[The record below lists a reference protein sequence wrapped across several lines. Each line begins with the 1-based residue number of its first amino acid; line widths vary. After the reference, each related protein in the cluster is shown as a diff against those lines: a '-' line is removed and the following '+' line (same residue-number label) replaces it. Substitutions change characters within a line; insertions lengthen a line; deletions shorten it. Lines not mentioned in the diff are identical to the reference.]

1 MTRPA
6 GPALIGRESEHA
18 ATQGFLAAPDGPA
31 ALVLEGPA
39 GIGKSAIW
47 LAAVQA
53 ARDAGR
59 TVRTCRCSEPEA
71 AWSFAGL
78 GDLLEGLEPSA
89 LAYLPAIQRRA
100 LSAALLLDEPGDASP
115 GNRVVGVAVL
125 GVLRALAA
133 DGPVVLGIDDVQWL
147 DTASERVLSFA
158 LRRLAGEPVRLL
170 TTCRRETGTAG
181 HPGSALGLAST
192 RLDVGAVSVGVLQRI
207 VRAELGAT
215 LARPALTR
223 LHQATGGNPM
233 LALEMGRALQRR
245 GHELTADEVLSVPA
259 DFALLVRDRLHGLS
273 PETRQLLLAAGAL
286 AHPTVEGLAA
296 ATGDARTVNRCLA
309 EAVAAHVLELD
320 GDRVRFTHPLL
331 ASVPYAELA
340 PEERKRL
347 HARLAGAV
355 TDAEEHAR
363 HVALATPRGSRTVAT
378 ALDGAAASARRRG
391 SLDTAAE
398 LAELAVRRTPAGDRA
413 GRLRRSV
420 TAAEYTF
427 RLGDPSRARA
437 TLTAGL
443 AASRPGPERVPGL
456 LLAATIASW
465 ESGDATVAAWCE
477 RAIAEAGADPLLLA
491 HCHATLAETC
501 PSGAS
506 TDLFHAQRAVELLD
520 GMAAPPPE
528 LLASALTNLAV
539 HACRLGR
546 SLPVSL
552 LKRAVELQR
561 ESPAVPVTDRA
572 AMALGMYLKVVD
584 RFDESRHWLSAMRR
598 CALDEGDDMAVPM
611 ILGHLSIVETWA
623 GDFELARQLGA
634 AGREHAQRMEVRAP
648 MPVSAHVLALA
659 HQGRLAEARALGQR
673 DLAADEALGYES
685 AVALHLRSLGSAE
698 LFAGDP
704 PAAAAH
710 LLRAVT
716 ISRDEI
722 GIGEP
727 AILRLHGDAVD
738 ALVALGRLDEA
749 RHLTD
754 ELTASGAANRL
765 PWSTAVGAR
774 CRGLLLV
781 ASGDR
786 PAALEELAQALVD
799 HDTLPMPFERART
812 QLLFG
817 GVLRRHGHVSD
828 ARRAIEA
835 ARDGFV
841 ALGAAIHADQAAAEL
856 RRLGGRRP
864 QSELTPVEERISAL
878 VADGRTNRE
887 VATALFLS
895 VRTVDSHLSR
905 IYRKLGVRSRTELS
919 RLRTAPPPH

>member
-1 MTRPA
+1 VTPPRP
-6 GPALIGRESEHA
+6 LIGRESEHA
-18 ATQGFLAAPDGPA
+18 ATEQFLAAADGPA

-47 LAAVQA
+47 LAALHA
-53 ARDAGR
+53 ARVAGR
-59 TVRTCRCSEPEA
+59 TVRTARCNEAEA

-78 GDLLEGLEPSA
+78 GDLLEGLEPST
-89 LAYLPAIQRRA
+89 LANLPIIQRQA
-100 LSAALLLDEPGDASP
+100 LSAALLLDDPGDQSP

-125 GVLRALAA
+125 GVLRALAE

-147 DTASERVLSFA
+147 DAASERVLSFA
-158 LRRLAGEPVRLL
+158 LRRLGGEPVRLL
-170 TTCRRETGTAG
+170 TTCRREPGTAG
-181 HPGSALGLAST
+181 TAGAALGLPST

-215 LARPALTR
+215 LPRPALTR

-259 DFALLVRDRLHGLS
+259 DFAVLVRDRLHGLS
-273 PETRQLLLAAGAL
+273 PATRQLLLAAGAL
-286 AHPTVEGLAA
+286 AHPTVAGLGL
-296 ATGDARTVNRCLA
+296 ATGDGRTANRNIA
-309 EAVAAHVLELD
+309 EAVAANVLELD

-331 ASVPYAELA
+331 ASVPYAQLA
-340 PEERKRL
+340 PDERKRL

-391 SLDTAAE
+391 SLDAAAE
-398 LAELAVRRTPAGDRA
+398 LAELAVRRTPAGDRD

-427 RLGDPSRARA
+427 RLGDPGRARA
-437 TLTAGL
+437 TLATGL
-443 AASRPGPERVPGL
+443 AASRPGPQRVPGL

-465 ESGDATVAAWCE
+465 ESGDATVGEWCE
-477 RAIAEAGADPLLLA
+477 RAIAEAGADQLLLA
-491 HCHATLAETC
+491 RCHATLAETC
-501 PSGAS
+501 PSGAA
-506 TDLFHAQRAVELLD
+506 TDLMHAQHAVELLD
-520 GMAAPPPE
+520 GIATPPPE

-546 SLPVSL
+546 GLPVSL
-552 LKRAVELQR
+552 LERAVELQR
-561 ESPAVPVTDRA
+561 AAPAVPVTDRA

-584 RFDESRHWLSAMRR
+584 RLDESRHWLAAMRT
-598 CALDEGDDMAVPM
+598 CALDEGDDMALPIV
-611 ILGHLSIVETWA
+611 LGHLSIVATWG
-623 GDFELARQLGA
+623 GDFELARRHGA
-634 AGREHAQRMEVRAP
+634 AGREHAQRMDVRAP

-659 HQGRLAEARALGQR
+659 HQGRFVEARTLGR
-673 DLAADEALGYES
+673 HDLAADEALGYDS
-685 AVALHLRSLGSAE
+685 AVALHLRSLGIAE
-698 LFAGDP
+698 LFAGELP
-704 PAAAAH
+704 TAAEH
-710 LLRAVT
+710 LLRAVS
-716 ISRDEI
+716 ISRDEV

-749 RHLTD
+749 RQLTD
-754 ELTASGAANRL
+754 ELTASSANNHL

-774 CRGLLLV
+774 CRGLLL
-781 ASGDR
+781 AATGDR
-786 PAALEELAQALVD
+786 PAALEMLAQALAD
-799 HDTLPMPFERART
+799 HERLPMPFERART
-812 QLLFG
+812 ELLFG

-828 ARRAIEA
+828 ARRSIEA
-835 ARDGFV
+835 ARNGFV
-841 ALGAAIHADQAAAEL
+841 ALGAPVHAERAAAEL
-856 RRLGGRRP
+856 GRLGGRRS
-864 QSELTPVEERISAL
+864 QAELTPVEERISAL

-887 VATALFLS
+887 VAAALFLS

-919 RLRTAPPPH
+919 RLRTSGRPAR